1 MKKILLTILPLLLIV
16 GCSKDPE
23 GVYNEEGEKDGKWT
37 TWYEPANW
45 YSSDSEKKSEGV
57 YDNGEKVGEWTYWY
71 ENGNKKEEGET
82 VKKQKVGEWTYWYE
96 NGNKKEVTNLDK
108 NGNLIKEER
117 ISDCGNVTIYYNTD
131 GSVDHTTESPDR
143 EKFRKEARQFAYD
156 RLRISGSG
164 INFYSSNSPF
174 FCRYK
179 FTGSMFDRYNNPHF
193 FSISVN
199 YNGYSWNVVN
209 VDIQ

>member
-1 MKKILLTILPLLLIV
+1 MKKTLLTILPLLLIV
-16 GCSKDPE
+16 GCSKKPE

-71 ENGNKKEEGET
+71 ENGNKKE
-82 VKKQKVGEWTYWYE
+82 
-96 NGNKKEVTNLDK
+96 VTNLDK

-117 ISDCGNVTIYYNTD
+117 MSDCGNVTIYYNTD

>member
-23 GVYNEEGEKDGKWT
+23 GVYNEEGGKDGKWT
-37 TWYEPANW
+37 TWYEPENW

-96 NGNKKEVTNLDK
+96 MGIKKK
-108 NGNLIKEER
+108 
-117 ISDCGNVTIYYNTD
+117 
-131 GSVDHTTESPDR
+131 
-143 EKFRKEARQFAYD
+143 
-156 RLRISGSG
+156 
-164 INFYSSNSPF
+164 
-174 FCRYK
+174 
-179 FTGSMFDRYNNPHF
+179 
-193 FSISVN
+193 
-199 YNGYSWNVVN
+199 
-209 VDIQ
+209 